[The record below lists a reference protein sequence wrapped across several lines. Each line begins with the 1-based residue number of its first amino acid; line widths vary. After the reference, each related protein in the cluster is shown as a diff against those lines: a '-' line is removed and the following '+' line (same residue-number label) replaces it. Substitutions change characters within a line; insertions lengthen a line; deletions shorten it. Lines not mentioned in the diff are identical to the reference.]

1 MLPPKVGQ
9 QMRFDRLKR
18 REFTTLLGVAAAS
31 PLTARAQQPDRMR
44 RIGLL
49 MTASENDAGYQVLL
63 TTFRDELKK
72 LGWEGGRNVLIEYRW
87 KAVDKASRQQLAKEL
102 LVLQPDLMLA
112 QSTTTTAALVQ
123 QTSTIPII
131 FFSVGDPVA
140 EGFVAILPR
149 PGGNVTGFI
158 NMESSMSG
166 KWLQPLKDIT
176 PRIRRGA
183 ILFNPATAPP

>member
-1 MLPPKVGQ
+1 MQFK
-9 QMRFDRLKR
+9 RLKR
-18 REFTTLLGVAAAS
+18 HEFITLLGAAAAS
-31 PLTARAQQPDRMR
+31 ALTARAQQPDRMR

-49 MTASENDAGYQVLL
+49 MTASENDPGYQVLL

-72 LGWEGGRNVLIEYRW
+72 LGSEGGRNVLIEYRW

-131 FFSVGDPVA
+131 FFSVGDPVG
-140 EGFVAILPR
+140 EGFVASLPR

-158 NMESSMSG
+158 NMEASMSS
-166 KWLQPLKDIT
+166 K
-176 PRIRRGA
+176 
-183 ILFNPATAPP
+183 